1 MYFLQY
7 SRDKED
13 ENGQAF
19 LGINIFTPPFL
30 PRILPYNPI
39 DSLPV
44 DGYNPLQKRISIL
57 KLVQSFKKNFGQKKP
72 KSEGQAIY
80 DYDTKQSK

>member
-19 LGINIFTPPFL
+19 LGINIITLLIPPSREEEVYFTACLNIDVDFVPF
-30 PRILPYNPI
+30 
-39 DSLPV
+39 
-44 DGYNPLQKRISIL
+44 KRAKIKAS
-57 KLVQSFKKNFGQKKP
+57 
-72 KSEGQAIY
+72 
-80 DYDTKQSK
+80 

>member
-19 LGINIFTPPFL
+19 LGINSQSPIPSPISPPYYMAWNKAYNHIHFQN
-30 PRILPYNPI
+30 PYLLHVEPLLSKIQIHPI
-39 DSLPV
+39 PQ
-44 DGYNPLQKRISIL
+44 NESIH
-57 KLVQSFKKNFGQKKP
+57 G
-72 KSEGQAIY
+72 
-80 DYDTKQSK
+80 T

>member
-19 LGINIFTPPFL
+19 LGINMSPLLISPPAASGQLRGETNFIFVSKEL
-30 PRILPYNPI
+30 
-39 DSLPV
+39 V
-44 DGYNPLQKRISIL
+44 ELQPNSQTAL
-57 KLVQSFKKNFGQKKP
+57 
-72 KSEGQAIY
+72 
-80 DYDTKQSK
+80 TKV

>member
-19 LGINIFTPPFL
+19 LGINRSPLLISSSSFIGRQARGEVGFVSLLGGGTKGGDYLLKFTNGI
-30 PRILPYNPI
+30 R
-39 DSLPV
+39 
-44 DGYNPLQKRISIL
+44 
-57 KLVQSFKKNFGQKKP
+57 
-72 KSEGQAIY
+72 
-80 DYDTKQSK
+80 

>member
-19 LGINIFTPPFL
+19 LGINILSQIPCAL
-30 PRILPYNPI
+30 K
-39 DSLPV
+39 DSTGTHTTKLRL
-44 DGYNPLQKRISIL
+44 NFWLFELRHESEFQK
-57 KLVQSFKKNFGQKKP
+57 F
-72 KSEGQAIY
+72 
-80 DYDTKQSK
+80 